1 MEKISVVLAVFNEQ
15 DNLRDC
21 LESVKDVAWE
31 FVIADGG
38 STDKT
43 LNIVREF
50 GARIIKTKNLLNF
63 HINKN
68 TAIDA
73 ALGDWILQLDADE
86 VVTDKLK
93 EEIRKAVKD
102 NKYDGYW
109 IPRKNFFLTRFLT
122 KGGQYPD
129 YTLRLYRKG
138 KGRLPGKDVHEQAI
152 VVGKVGYL
160 KNDLLHLRDKNFSIY
175 MERFNRYTTLLS
187 VQLKENGERIN
198 LISFINYLFSMP
210 LIWFLKTYI
219 RHRGYVD
226 GFAGFVFSFFS
237 SLRFPVSYLKFL
249 IRYKDLPESQ
259 SPSSEKKSDNKGKTL

>member
-1 MEKISVVLAVFNEQ
+1 MEKISVVMAVFNEQ
-15 DNLRDC
+15 GNLRNC
-21 LESVKDVAWE
+21 LESVKDLAWE

-43 LNIVREF
+43 LDIIKGF
-50 GARIIKTKNLLNF
+50 GARVIKTKNLLNF

-68 TAIDA
+68 KAIDA

-86 VVTDKLK
+86 IVSDKLR
-93 EEIRKAVKD
+93 EEIKKAVKD
-102 NKYDGYW
+102 HGYDGYW

-129 YTLRLYRKG
+129 YTLRLYRRG
-138 KGRLPGKDVHEQAI
+138 KGRLPGKDVHEQAT

-160 KNDLLHLRDKNFSIY
+160 QNDLLHLRDKEFSIY
-175 MERFNRYTTLLS
+175 IERFNRYTTLLS
-187 VQLKENGERIN
+187 VQLKERGESIN
-198 LISFINYLFSMP
+198 SISFVNYLFLKP

-237 SLRFPVSYLKFL
+237 ALRFPVAYLKLL
-249 IRYKDLPESQ
+249 IKYKDLPK
-259 SPSSEKKSDNKGKTL
+259 SSNLSFEKNSEYRRKK